1 MLCSDCNKNNAEI
14 FINKIENG
22 ESSMEGLCR
31 ECAQKRGI
39 EIPNMPPV
47 NNKQEKQNNN
57 EKNQKSKNKNSNN
70 NGNIPPINNIDMSNM
85 SKQLE
90 SLFKDLS
97 ANLKMENIEGL
108 EDFDPEDFDAEDY
121 ENDEDGENNSGNPLG
136 IPIGSIFASIVPKK
150 QNQNE
155 EESNGRQ
162 KVKVDKK
169 KSKKK
174 KK

>member
-1 MLCSDCNKNNAEI
+1 
-14 FINKIENG
+14 
-22 ESSMEGLCR
+22 
-31 ECAQKRGI
+31 
-39 EIPNMPPV
+39 MPPV
-47 NNKQEKQNNN
+47 NNKQEKQNNDEN
-57 EKNQKSKNKNSNN
+57 NQKTKQNN

-97 ANLKMENIEGL
+97 ANLKMENLEGL
-108 EDFDPEDFDAEDY
+108 EDLDPEDFDAEDY
-121 ENDEDGENNSGNPLG
+121 ENDEDGENNAGNPLG

-169 KSKKK
+169 KNDLRAPGRG
-174 KK
+174 

>member
-1 MLCSDCNKNNAEI
+1 
-14 FINKIENG
+14 
-22 ESSMEGLCR
+22 
-31 ECAQKRGI
+31 
-39 EIPNMPPV
+39 
-47 NNKQEKQNNN
+47 
-57 EKNQKSKNKNSNN
+57 
-70 NGNIPPINNIDMSNM
+70 MSNM

-155 EESNGRQ
+155 EE
-162 KVKVDKK
+162 
-169 KSKKK
+169 
-174 KK
+174 